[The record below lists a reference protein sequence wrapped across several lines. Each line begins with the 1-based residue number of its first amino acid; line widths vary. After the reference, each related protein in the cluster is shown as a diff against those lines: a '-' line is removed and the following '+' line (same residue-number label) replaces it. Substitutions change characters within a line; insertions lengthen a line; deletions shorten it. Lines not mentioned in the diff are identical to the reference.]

1 MISTSELL
9 AQKSRVSTIKMTAQ
23 ANAAHVGSSLSV
35 IDILSVL
42 YFDALVAERK
52 SHNGES
58 FIFVSKGHAAAGT
71 YSVMAHSGCF
81 PTEWLETY
89 CKNDSPLI
97 GHVNKHRVPGVN
109 HSTGS
114 LGHALPFAAGK
125 ALASKIEGKNSR
137 FFVVLS
143 DGECDEGSNWE
154 AALVAS
160 HLGLT
165 NLTIL
170 IDRNRLQSLKSTEET
185 VALEPFA
192 DKWRAFGWSVEVV
205 NGHDHDSIRTSVFRD
220 YEGLTTPKVVVCET
234 TKGYGV
240 SFMENSVM
248 WHYKPPS
255 GDFLSLALAELGEK
269 N

>member
-1 MISTSELL
+1 MTLTSKDL
-9 AQKSRVSTIKMTAQ
+9 AQRARVSTIRMTAE
-23 ANAAHVGSSLSV
+23 ASAAHVGSSLSV
-35 IDILSVL
+35 IDILAVL
-42 YFDALVAERK
+42 YHESRINRIESEYDK
-52 SHNGES
+52 SV
-58 FIFVSKGHAAAGT
+58 IFVSKGHAAAGT
-71 YSVMAHSGCF
+71 YAVMAHSGCF
-81 PTEWLETY
+81 PIEWLDSY

-97 GHVNKHRVPGVN
+97 GHVNKRGVPGVN

-114 LGHALPFAAGK
+114 LGHALPFASGK
-125 ALASKIEGKNSR
+125 ALAAKIQGDQTR

-160 HLGLT
+160 HLGLK
-165 NLTIL
+165 NLTVL
-170 IDRNRLQSLKSTEET
+170 VDRNRLQSLKSTEET

-192 DKWRAFGWSVEVV
+192 DKWRAFGWGVEVV
-205 NGHDHDSIRTSVFRD
+205 NGHDHDSIRTSVFGD

-255 GDFLSLALAELGEK
+255 GDFLSLALEELGEK

>member
-1 MISTSELL
+1 
-9 AQKSRVSTIKMTAQ
+9 MTAQ

-42 YFDALVAERK
+42 YFDTLVEEK
-52 SHNGES
+52 DIQNGES

-71 YSVMAHSGCF
+71 YSVMAHAGCF
-81 PTEWLETY
+81 PVEWLDTY
-89 CKNDSPLI
+89 CQNDSPLI

-114 LGHALPFAAGK
+114 LGHALPFASGK
-125 ALASKIEGKNSR
+125 ALASKSEGKKNR

-170 IDRNRLQSLKSTEET
+170 IDRNRLQSLNSTEET
-185 VALEPFA
+185 IALEPFA
-192 DKWRAFGWSVEVV
+192 DKWKAFGWQVETVDGHNHGAIRNAVFKGFKEDSKPRVV
-205 NGHDHDSIRTSVFRD
+205 I
-220 YEGLTTPKVVVCET
+220 CET

-240 SFMENSVM
+240 SFMENSVL

-255 GDFLSLALAELGEK
+255 GDFLTKALKELGEGD
-269 N
+269 